1 MNDCMQF
8 IFDARVERVSV
19 DSKPRARGFRL
30 ATLCMTGMMFLG
42 CSGSDATNGGGV
54 GGESNSG
61 GSSNNGGNINSSGGL
76 AVGGAVASG
85 GTAASGGAQATGGVA
100 ALGGAIGSGG
110 SPNATGGAPQV
121 GGSQSTG
128 GARPTGGSTST
139 AGGTSALG
147 GISNTGGTVASGGSR
162 ASGGSVSTGGI
173 RSTGGTLATAGS
185 SATGGAFST
194 GGSKA
199 TTGGM
204 PNTGGTPATGGS
216 KSTGGAPNTGGTRTT
231 GGTTGTAGSTSYH
244 PCPTDGNPCKVF
256 PFGDSITWG
265 VGDLNNAGYRGP
277 LFASAVAAGKTITF
291 TGSLSNGPT
300 TVSGQT
306 FPQKNE
312 GHSGWGISEVNP
324 NSGGSV
330 GITTV
335 IPSPGFSSGS
345 GGIPNIIL
353 LHIGTNDSGTYSAT
367 QMTSDLSGLLDKLI
381 TNAPDALLV
390 VAQIIPLGY
399 GTNSVIQ
406 AYNQSIPGLVQQ
418 RANAGK
424 HITIVDMYTGF
435 TTSTMISS
443 DSVHPN
449 TTGYKFMADHWY
461 SVIGS
466 LLP

>member
-1 MNDCMQF
+1 
-8 IFDARVERVSV
+8 
-19 DSKPRARGFRL
+19 
-30 ATLCMTGMMFLG
+30 
-42 CSGSDATNGGGV
+42 
-54 GGESNSG
+54 
-61 GSSNNGGNINSSGGL
+61 
-76 AVGGAVASG
+76 
-85 GTAASGGAQATGGVA
+85 
-100 ALGGAIGSGG
+100 
-110 SPNATGGAPQV
+110 
-121 GGSQSTG
+121 
-128 GARPTGGSTST
+128 
-139 AGGTSALG
+139 
-147 GISNTGGTVASGGSR
+147 
-162 ASGGSVSTGGI
+162 
-173 RSTGGTLATAGS
+173 
-185 SATGGAFST
+185 
-194 GGSKA
+194 
-199 TTGGM
+199 
-204 PNTGGTPATGGS
+204 
-216 KSTGGAPNTGGTRTT
+216 
-231 GGTTGTAGSTSYH
+231 
-244 PCPTDGNPCKVF
+244 
-256 PFGDSITWG
+256 
-265 VGDLNNAGYRGP
+265 LNNAGYRGP
-277 LFASAVAAGKTITF
+277 LFASAVAAGKKITF

-312 GHSGWGISEVNP
+312 GHSGWGISEVTP

-435 TTSTMISS
+435 TTSTMIGS